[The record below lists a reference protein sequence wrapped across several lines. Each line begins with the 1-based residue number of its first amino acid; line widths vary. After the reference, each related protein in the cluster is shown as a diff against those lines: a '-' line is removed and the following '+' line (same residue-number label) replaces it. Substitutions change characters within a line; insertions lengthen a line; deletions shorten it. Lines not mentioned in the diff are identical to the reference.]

1 LIRQHQL
8 DAGLVKAYAADYCG
22 TATLRDASR
31 DLVEAFIND
40 LAERASKDRDGLVC
54 HLNSYRAQQEVNS

>member
-1 LIRQHQL
+1 MIRQHQL

-31 DLVEAFIND
+31 DLVEAFINE
-40 LAERASKDRDGLVC
+40 LAERAAKDRPGLIC
-54 HLNSYRAQQEVNS
+54 QLNSYAKPQEVAP